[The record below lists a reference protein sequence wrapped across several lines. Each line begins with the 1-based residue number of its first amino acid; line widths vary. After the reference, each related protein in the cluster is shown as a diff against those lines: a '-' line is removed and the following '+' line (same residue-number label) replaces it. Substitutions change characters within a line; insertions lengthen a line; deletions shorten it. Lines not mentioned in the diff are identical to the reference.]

1 MVAAIGFDYPLYRK
15 KAGNFLD
22 PLWDLDKELF
32 QIKYQIILEINNRKW
47 AVENPSAVVCY
58 DWSKCRNLPN
68 VLLTDGELFV
78 STGWMQNMW
87 RLNSAI
93 KRKKP

>member
-32 QIKYQIILEINNRKW
+32 QIKYQIILEINNRK
-47 AVENPSAVVCY
+47 
-58 DWSKCRNLPN
+58 
-68 VLLTDGELFV
+68 
-78 STGWMQNMW
+78 
-87 RLNSAI
+87 
-93 KRKKP
+93 